1 MLILLIS
8 YVGCLEEIDPN
19 VEIFAYLVNG
29 RKYYNIRELC
39 NYLGKE
45 VCRALPF
52 FYCLTGCDTVSSL
65 TGKGKCKAWDS
76 WFNSMKKDE
85 FTSVFQELG
94 NKPEEIT
101 SDQMDKI
108 EEFIRLLYSVSETS
122 LGADRL
128 KKFQKSTDDDLRKL
142 PPSREALLQHTKRAC
157 YQAGYIWQ
165 ECLEDLPLP
174 DPKLWGWHFD
184 EVQGLI
190 PLWLSALSPVDIE
203 TFVTTCGCKTA
214 KCDSCKCASAGLT
227 CIRMCVCNRACE
239 QKEKKK
245 LHEKKGRKGKQ

>member
-1 MLILLIS
+1 M
-8 YVGCLEEIDPN
+8 
-19 VEIFAYLVNG
+19 
-29 RKYYNIRELC
+29 
-39 NYLGKE
+39 
-45 VCRALPF
+45 CRALPF

-142 PPSREALLQHTKRAC
+142 PPSREALLQHTKR
-157 YQAGYIWQ
+157 
-165 ECLEDLPLP
+165 
-174 DPKLWGWHFD
+174 
-184 EVQGLI
+184 
-190 PLWLSALSPVDIE
+190 
-203 TFVTTCGCKTA
+203 GC
-214 KCDSCKCASAGLT
+214 
-227 CIRMCVCNRACE
+227 
-239 QKEKKK
+239 
-245 LHEKKGRKGKQ
+245 